1 MLIWLKRVS
10 EDGGEVHVRTDKAIL
25 TYWAQWKETN
35 KGKIINNPEKGR
47 MNDSFRQLGKDGNA

>member
-1 MLIWLKRVS
+1 MQN
-10 EDGGEVHVRTDKAIL
+10 H
-25 TYWAQWKETN
+25 